1 MLPQDKSPNNVYL
14 SSQRPVGGPKKKE
27 KRKKTKMAGAISK
40 TDVLYDI

>member
-14 SSQRPVGGPKKKE
+14 SSQRPVDGPKKK
-27 KRKKTKMAGAISK
+27 KKTKMAGAISK